1 MSASFFVAVINI
13 YDEVKLVYDSQN
25 LTIFSFKCIF
35 LGYGQEGHGQDPY
48 ASSQSGY
55 QPDYSQQGGG
65 YEGGGYNQ
73 YGQGEPTSFSN
84 EM

>member
-1 MSASFFVAVINI
+1 MGLSRLFWWYYICNNQTV
-13 YDEVKLVYDSQN
+13 
-25 LTIFSFKCIF
+25 TIFFSKFIF
-35 LGYGQEGHGQDPY
+35 LGYGQEGYGQDPY
-48 ASSQSGY
+48 AGSQGGY
-55 QPDYSQQGGG
+55 QPDYGQQGGG